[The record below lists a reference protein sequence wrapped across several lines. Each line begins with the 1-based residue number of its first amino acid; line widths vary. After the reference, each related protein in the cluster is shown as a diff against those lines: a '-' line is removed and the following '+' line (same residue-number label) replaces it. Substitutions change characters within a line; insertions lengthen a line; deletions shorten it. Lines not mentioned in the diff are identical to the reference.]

1 MTVDE
6 KVNTIN
12 NTILIILSNVILHK
26 ILTWDDKDLPW
37 LNKKIK
43 GKIHEKKTIYLRPI
57 AIIVATSIWKIV

>member
-12 NTILIILSNVILHK
+12 NTILIILSNFILHK

-43 GKIHEKKTIYLRPI
+43 GKIHEKKQ
-57 AIIVATSIWKIV
+57 SI